1 MIISFLI
8 YPLTLVFFLEFIKNI
23 ITNNDFLLKVFIP
36 LVKNSKNKKEILNWF
51 FNFLFCYTIIFSI
64 IILPIL
70 WINNYLIVYLF
81 LLILIIN
88 IFFIIS
94 LKIFYIKKYFFIKGI
109 LLFYYLIIFIINS
122 NQVIEENTNYLLI
135 ALINLFEIIIIIFI
149 IKDNIS
155 IKPDISYLNDLRNF
169 YFSKKFIKNMLKNQ
183 VLKYFIFFIF
193 LLNLYIIK

>member
-169 YFSKKFIKNMLKNQ
+169 YFSKKFIKNLLKNQ

>member
-1 MIISFLI
+1 MF
-8 YPLTLVFFLEFIKNI
+8 FFLEFIKNI